1 MKLGV
6 SQEKT
11 VVFVGE
17 KSSGKSSLIAKFLDE
32 PVKDDMK
39 ETTALDFRYGTR
51 IKDEKKQKVNIYELG
66 MAIAFT
72 IIFPSTNLIQSKL
85 ILISFIYRWWPH
97 FITFACC
104 STDSIQHLKYSSVH
118 CFRFINARWGHRL
131 SALLDCCGE
140 GTFAKSY

>member
-66 MAIAFT
+66 MPIALSLLLLL
-72 IIFPSTNLIQSKL
+72 PP
-85 ILISFIYRWWPH
+85 ILFN
-97 FITFACC
+97 
-104 STDSIQHLKYSSVH
+104 Q
-118 CFRFINARWGHRL
+118 
-131 SALLDCCGE
+131 
-140 GTFAKSY
+140 